1 MRYKTKPNPMSY
13 VEAVKDE
20 DTGNYF
26 AKEVDANGKGIRP
39 VMEIAGK
46 DFEARYDPLLRAP
59 TTAKPKTP
67 PAA

>member
-1 MRYKTKPNPMSY
+1 MRYKTKPNQMSY

-26 AKEVDANGKGIRP
+26 AKEVDANGKGVGP

-46 DFEARYDPLLRAP
+46 DFESKYDPLLRAP
-59 TTAKPKTP
+59 TTAKLKTP